1 MKILFVIRD
10 MVTGGAGKQ
19 LALTANAL
27 AEKGH
32 SVTVYTYFGGPLEH
46 KLDKNVQYI
55 AQTPVPTNKIAEY
68 ILSPIHIRK
77 TIKNLHPDIV
87 ISWRCNAGC
96 FTVLASIGLNVKT
109 VFSERT
115 DPYTETSLA
124 LKLSAFVCGFS
135 DGGVFQLEKVRQYYK
150 RLYCKSVEIHN
161 PFDENIRVTGNIPY
175 ENRPKD
181 IVCVGRMVLSHK
193 RQDLA
198 LVAFKEFLNNNSDYT
213 LHFYGDGC
221 DFEKVKNL
229 ASQYGLNN
237 SVVFHGSEK
246 NIPEKIKN
254 AKCLLLTSAYEGIPN
269 VILEAFAAGVPV
281 VSTDCSPGGARMLI
295 GDDENG
301 LIAKKDDE
309 KSIAVAMDKLVNDET
324 LAETFI
330 KKGRNKLRDFEPSKI
345 FDKWDEYLNN
355 INQLPFV
362 KKGSERAITE

>member
-32 SVTVYTYFGGPLEH
+32 SVAVYTYFGGPLEH
-46 KLDKNVQYI
+46 KLDERVQYI

-68 ILSPIHIRK
+68 VFSPIHIRK
-77 TIKNLHPDIV
+77 TIKKLLPDVV

-96 FTVLASIGLNVKT
+96 FTVLAAIGLNVKT

-124 LKLSAFVCGFS
+124 LKISSWICGFS
-135 DGGVFQLEKVRQYYK
+135 NGGVFQLEKVRQYYN
-150 RLYCKSVEIHN
+150 RLYNKSVVIHN
-161 PFDENIRVTGNIPY
+161 PFDENIRITGNIPY
-175 ENRPKD
+175 GNRLKD
-181 IVCVGRMVLSHK
+181 VVCVGRMMLPHK

-198 LVAFKEFLNNNSDYT
+198 LAAFNEFLKKNPDYT
-213 LHFYGDGC
+213 LHFYGDGR
-221 DFEKVKNL
+221 DFEKVKIL
-229 ASQYGLNN
+229 ASQYGLKDN
-237 SVVFHGSEK
+237 VVFHGSEK

-281 VSTDCSPGGARMLI
+281 VSTDCSPGGAIMLI

-301 LIAKKDDE
+301 LIAKKDDA
-309 KSIAVAMDKLVNDET
+309 KSIAEAMDKIVNDEK

-330 KKGRNKLRDFEPSKI
+330 EKGRKRLLDFEPSKI
-345 FDKWDEYLNN
+345 FDKWDVYLKNVSR
-355 INQLPFV
+355 LPM
-362 KKGSERAITE
+362 

>member
-32 SVTVYTYFGGPLEH
+32 SVAVYTYFGGPLEH
-46 KLDKNVQYI
+46 RLDKNVQYI
-55 AQTPVPTNKIAEY
+55 AQYPVPANKIAEY

-77 TIKNLHPDIV
+77 TIKKLQPNVV

-96 FTVLASIGLNVKT
+96 FTVLASIGLDVKT
-109 VFSERT
+109 IFSERT

-124 LKLSAFVCGFS
+124 LKISAFVCGFS

-150 RLYCKSVEIHN
+150 RLANKSIVIHN

-175 ENRPKD
+175 VNRLKD
-181 IVCVGRMVLSHK
+181 IVFVGRIFLPQK

-198 LVAFKEFLNNNSDYT
+198 LAAFKVFLKKNPNYT

-221 DFEKVKNL
+221 DFEKVKIL

-237 SVVFHGSEK
+237 DVVFHGSEK

-281 VSTDCSPGGARMLI
+281 VATDCSPGGAKMLV

-301 LIAKKDDE
+301 LIVKKDDAT
-309 KSIAVAMDKLVNDET
+309 SIAKAMNKVVNDEK

-330 KKGRNKLRDFEPSKI
+330 EKGRKRLCDFVPSKI
-345 FDKWDEYLNN
+345 FDKWNVYLKNVSR
-355 INQLPFV
+355 LPM
-362 KKGSERAITE
+362 

>member
-1 MKILFVIRD
+1 

-27 AEKGH
+27 AGKGH
-32 SVTVYTYFGGPLEH
+32 SVAVYTYFGGPLEH

-55 AQTPVPTNKIAEY
+55 AQFPVPANKIAEY
-68 ILSPIHIRK
+68 IFSPIHIRK
-77 TIKNLHPDIV
+77 SIKTLQPDIV

-124 LKLSAFVCGFS
+124 LKISAIVCCFS
-135 DGGVFQLEKVRQYYK
+135 NGGVFQLEKVRQYYK
-150 RLYCKSVEIHN
+150 RLTNKSIVIHN
-161 PFDENIRVTGNIPY
+161 PFDENIRIIGNIPY
-175 ENRPKD
+175 ANRLKD
-181 IVCVGRMVLSHK
+181 IVFVGRMFLSQK

-198 LVAFKEFLNNNSDYT
+198 LAAFKVFLKKNPNYT

-221 DFEKVKNL
+221 DFEKVKIL

-237 SVVFHGSEK
+237 DVVFHGSEK

-281 VSTDCSPGGARMLI
+281 VATDCSPGGARMLI

-301 LIAKKDDE
+301 LITKKDDAS
-309 KSIAVAMDKLVNDET
+309 SIAETMDKLVNDEK
-324 LAETFI
+324 LAEAFI
-330 KKGRNKLRDFEPSKI
+330 EKGRKRLRDFEPCKV
-345 FDKWDEYLNN
+345 FDKWDEYLNR
-355 INQLPFV
+355 V
-362 KKGSERAITE
+362 

>member
-27 AEKGH
+27 TKKGH
-32 SVTVYTYFGGPLEH
+32 SVVVYTYFGGPLEH
-46 KLDKNVQYI
+46 RLDESIQYI

-68 ILSPIHIRK
+68 VLSPIHIRK
-77 TIKNLHPDIV
+77 TIKKLRPDIA

-124 LKLSAFVCGFS
+124 LKISSWICGFS
-135 DGGVFQLEKVRQYYK
+135 NGGVFQLERVRQYYN
-150 RLYCKSVEIHN
+150 RLCNKSAVIQN
-161 PFDENIRVTGNIPY
+161 PFDENIQVTGNIPY
-175 ENRPKD
+175 EKRPKEV
-181 IVCVGRMVLSHK
+181 VCVGRMMLSHK

-198 LVAFKEFLNNNSDYT
+198 LGAFKEFQKNNPDYT
-213 LHFYGDGC
+213 LHFYGDGR
-221 DFEKVKNL
+221 DFEKVKIL
-229 ASQYGLNN
+229 TSQYGLNEI
-237 SVVFHGSEK
+237 VVFHGSEK

-281 VSTDCSPGGARMLI
+281 VSTDCSPGGAKMLV
-295 GDDENG
+295 GNDENG
-301 LIAKKDDE
+301 LIAKRDDAI
-309 KSIAVAMDKLVNDET
+309 SIAEAMDKLVNDEK

-330 KKGRNKLRDFEPSKI
+330 ENGRERLRDFEPSKI
-345 FDKWDEYLNN
+345 FDKWDVYLNN
-355 INQLPFV
+355 L
-362 KKGSERAITE
+362 E

>member
-10 MVTGGAGKQ
+10 MITGGAGKQ

-32 SVTVYTYFGGPLEH
+32 SIAVYTYFGGPLEH
-46 KLDKNVQYI
+46 KLDENVRYI

-77 TIKNLHPDIV
+77 TIKNLQPDIV

-96 FTVLASIGLNVKT
+96 FTVLASIGLKVKT

-124 LKLSAFVCGFS
+124 LKISAFVCGFS

-150 RLYCKSVEIHN
+150 RLYRKSVVIHN
-161 PFDENIRVTGNIPY
+161 PVDENIRITDNILY

-181 IVCVGRMVLSHK
+181 IVCVGRMMLPHK

-198 LVAFKEFLNNNSDYT
+198 LAAFKEFLKTNSEYT
-213 LHFYGDGC
+213 LHFYGDGR

-229 ASQYGLNN
+229 ASQYGLNDN
-237 SVVFHGSEK
+237 VVFHGSEK
-246 NIPEKIKN
+246 NIPEKIKS

-269 VILEAFAAGVPV
+269 VILESFTAGVPV
-281 VSTDCSPGGARMLI
+281 VSTDCSPGGARLLI
-295 GDDENG
+295 GEDENG
-301 LIAKKDDE
+301 LITKKDDA
-309 KSIAVAMDKLVNDET
+309 KSIAEAMDILVNDKKV
-324 LAETFI
+324 AEAFI
-330 KKGRNKLRDFEPSKI
+330 KNGRIRLLDFQPRKI
-345 FDKWDEYLNN
+345 FDKWNEYLEN
-355 INQLPFV
+355 INRPSFV
-362 KKGSERAITE
+362 KKNQSA